1 MKKTSVYLTTREIS
15 HLARLS
21 RLEGR
26 PQAEIVRD
34 AIVAYGGA
42 RVGQDREFAIDGVG
56 EGPGDSVAGL
66 TDAELLRGFGDGAPG

>member
-1 MKKTSVYLTTREIS
+1 MKKTSVYLTARELS
-15 HLARLS
+15 HLARMS

-42 RVGQDREFAIDGVG
+42 RAGQDREFAIDAVG
-56 EGPGDSVAGL
+56 EGPGDSVAAL
-66 TDAELLRGFGDGAPG
+66 SDAELLHEFGDGAPG